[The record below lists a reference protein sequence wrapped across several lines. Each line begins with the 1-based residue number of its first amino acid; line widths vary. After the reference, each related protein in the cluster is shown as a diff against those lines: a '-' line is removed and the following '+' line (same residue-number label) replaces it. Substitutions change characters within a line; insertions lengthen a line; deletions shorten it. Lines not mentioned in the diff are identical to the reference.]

1 MRDDK
6 YIGKGYYYYYYPLTS
21 IISSALD
28 LTLTFMLINAKITL
42 LVNRIVGSWLHKYVE
57 LLEDEM
63 NTTRVVRERI
73 GLED

>member
-1 MRDDK
+1 
-6 YIGKGYYYYYYPLTS
+6 
-21 IISSALD
+21 
-28 LTLTFMLINAKITL
+28 MLINAKITL

-63 NTTRVVRERI
+63 NTTRVVRGRI

>member
-6 YIGKGYYYYYYPLTS
+6 YIGKGYYYPLTS
-21 IISSALD
+21 IISSTLD

>member
-1 MRDDK
+1 MRDNK
-6 YIGKGYYYYYYPLTS
+6 YIGKGYYYYPLTS

>member
-1 MRDDK
+1 MRDGK
-6 YIGKGYYYYYYPLTS
+6 YIGKGYYYYYPLTS

-28 LTLTFMLINAKITL
+28 LTLTFMLLNAKITL

>member
-21 IISSALD
+21 IISSTLD

>member
-6 YIGKGYYYYYYPLTS
+6 YIGKGYYYYYNPLTS